1 MEEYNKYDTS
11 VTDEE
16 IKRGVR
22 DEYGCVYS
30 TDGKRLLKG
39 NKDLLSYT
47 VRNGVEVICDEAF
60 VFLNHIPH
68 GDNMAV
74 LQSITLPNSV
84 KVIGDSAF
92 EFCRTLQNVVLP
104 ESLKSIGSS
113 AFWDCESL
121 KHIHLPNSI
130 LSIGENA
137 FSFCKSLQ
145 SITLPEA
152 LIYIGEDAFDDCL
165 SLRSI
170 YIPQGKREY
179 FEKLLLE
186 NGNEKWI
193 KKLVLK

>member
-1 MEEYNKYDTS
+1 MLPQWLVS
-11 VTDEE
+11 
-16 IKRGVR
+16 I
-22 DEYGCVYS
+22 
-30 TDGKRLLKG
+30 GKRPFMVGTNVTSLSKRFVVENDILI
-39 NKDLLSYT
+39 DLEEGRLIQYLSDKPD
-47 VRNGVEVICDEAF
+47 V
-60 VFLNHIPH
+60 
-68 GDNMAV
+68 V
-74 LQSITLPNSV
+74 LTNSV

-92 EFCRTLQNVVLP
+92 EICRTLQNVVLP
-104 ESLKSIGSS
+104 ESLKCIGSS

-170 YIPQGKREY
+170 YIPQGKWEY

-193 KKLVLK
+193 KKLILK

>member
-39 NKDLLSYT
+39 NKDLLRYT

-74 LQSITLPNSV
+74 F
-84 KVIGDSAF
+84 KV
-92 EFCRTLQNVVLP
+92 
-104 ESLKSIGSS
+104 
-113 AFWDCESL
+113 
-121 KHIHLPNSI
+121 
-130 LSIGENA
+130 
-137 FSFCKSLQ
+137 
-145 SITLPEA
+145 
-152 LIYIGEDAFDDCL
+152 
-165 SLRSI
+165 
-170 YIPQGKREY
+170 
-179 FEKLLLE
+179 
-186 NGNEKWI
+186 
-193 KKLVLK
+193 

>member
-84 KVIGDSAF
+84 KVIGDSTF